1 MIEQLEVVKVE
12 HPSEPEPELTSLFS
26 EIIENILEAVVEISS
41 SVMVSKT
48 AKSKPKIHLCSKCGK
63 CFSQYLSSKKHMKSC
78 SGFNKVRRSVICTLC
93 KKSYY
98 ENWNLKETHGV
109 SSCQQAT

>member
-41 SVMVSKT
+41 SVIVSKT
-48 AKSKPKIHLCSKCGK
+48 PKSKPKIHFLFQVWEKLRPVS
-63 CFSQYLSSKKHMKSC
+63 L
-78 SGFNKVRRSVICTLC
+78 I
-93 KKSYY
+93 
-98 ENWNLKETHGV
+98 KEAHEKL
-109 SSCQQAT
+109 QWF